1 MKIDRSFVSEMLNN
15 SESQEIV
22 KTILSLGS
30 NLGMKVI
37 AEGVETSEQVSQLRS
52 LGCEFAQGYFFSK
65 PLDAAAV
72 EQALV
77 ASEANSYTLPEELLG
92 SSLAP

>member
-1 MKIDRSFVSEMLNN
+1 MLIN
-15 SESQEIV
+15 SESLEIV

-37 AEGVETSEQVSQLRS
+37 AEGVETPEQASQLRS

-65 PLDAAAV
+65 PLDSAAV
-72 EQALV
+72 VRALV
-77 ASEANSYTLPEELLG
+77 ACEANSYTLPQEPFRQLV
-92 SSLAP
+92 APVR